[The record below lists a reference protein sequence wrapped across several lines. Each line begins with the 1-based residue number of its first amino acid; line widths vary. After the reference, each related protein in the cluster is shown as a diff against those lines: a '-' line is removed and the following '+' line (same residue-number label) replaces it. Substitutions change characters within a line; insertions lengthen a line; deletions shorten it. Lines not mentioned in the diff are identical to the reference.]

1 MSEAW
6 VALSGVKGGPAIR
19 PGSSMP
25 TSVLL
30 RLGDM
35 TVLVDAGLGAAKAV
49 CDQGVAL
56 TEIDLVLITHLHS
69 DHYLELGPLFH
80 TAWTAGLSHPIP
92 VIGPSG
98 LADYWSHFLRAMAF
112 DINLRVS
119 DEGRVPLAPLADI
132 RDMRDGRLWD
142 RGVRIDA
149 IRNNHPPIADSF
161 GLCIEGDGRKIV
173 LSGDTAPFEGWQE
186 FCAGADLLVHEA
198 MLVAGVDEVVR
209 RTPTADGRLK
219 DHILRSHTDAVEVG
233 RLARDAGVSALA
245 LNHFV
250 PEGLPGFGAADWEA
264 SVRRF
269 FDGRLVV
276 GHDGLRITL

>member
-112 DINLRVS
+112 DVNLRVS

-132 RDMRDGRLWD
+132 RDIREGRLWD

-161 GLCIEGDGRKIV
+161 GLSIEGDGRKIV

-250 PEGLPGFGAADWEA
+250 PEGLPGFGEADWEA